1 MQQWSQALF
10 TLSAVQAS
18 FAAMLGEPSFG
29 SGLQGFEVGWLVGP
43 WSGQGLSEAV
53 PEPEH
58 GGICSKQG
66 IAILRERCVACRGRA
81 KGAGAFPRRVREFP
95 VPSSVRGRVAVLQQ
109 GMVCK
114 C

>member
-1 MQQWSQALF
+1 ML
-10 TLSAVQAS
+10 AVQAS
-18 FAAMLGEPSFG
+18 YAAMLGEPSFG

-66 IAILRERCVACRGRA
+66 IAILRERCVACRGGPKARA
-81 KGAGAFPRRVREFP
+81 PFHVG
-95 VPSSVRGRVAVLQQ
+95 
-109 GMVCK
+109 
-114 C
+114 